1 MENCLHNSVSVI
13 VPVYNAEKSLS
24 RCIESVLE
32 QSFTDFELLLIND
45 GSKDKSGEIC
55 DGYAANDSRV
65 RVFHKDNGGAS
76 AARNYGLDKATG
88 KYICFID
95 ADDWVDKDYI
105 ESLLPTEGEE
115 IVVCSIVY
123 EGNSGYKLI
132 LWESLYQS
140 NVLYKHLDYIIEQM
154 SVCSPCCKILRRDII
169 EENKIRFDV
178 NVSAGEDM
186 LFVYDYFSAGLD
198 KIRTISQPLYHYY
211 VADSGSLSHRIV
223 DFATTE
229 YVLWCIKERIDKLS
243 WVYNWNG
250 NDSYKRLICTQLNN
264 MVTYAR
270 NRPSFFERLKYM
282 KRTVDNPHI
291 RVLLSDV
298 DYMVKRKRLNGI
310 KAFAFRI
317 SMLPLRL
324 YYCFKRKT
332 TVCL

>member
-1 MENCLHNSVSVI
+1 MPIISII
-13 VPVYNAEKSLS
+13 VPVYNAEKYLH
-24 RCIESVLE
+24 RCVESILA

-45 GSKDKSGEIC
+45 GSKDNSGEIC
-55 DGYAANDSRV
+55 EEYAEMDSRI
-65 RVFHKDNGGAS
+65 RVFHKKNGGAS

-105 ESLLPTEGEE
+105 ESLLPTEGEDL
-115 IVVCSIVY
+115 VVCSFMY
-123 EGNSGYKLI
+123 ETMQSFFL
-132 LWESLYQS
+132 S
-140 NVLYKHLDYIIEQM
+140 NVVRDKINIETVLHLLLDHM
-154 SVCSPCCKILRRDII
+154 AVCSPCCKIMRRDII
-169 EENKIRFDV
+169 EENNIRFDV

-186 LFVYDYFSAGLD
+186 LFVCDYFSAGLD
-198 KIRTISQPLYHYY
+198 KIRTTSQPLYHYY

-229 YVLWCIKERIDKLS
+229 YVLDCIKERVDKLS
-243 WVYNWNG
+243 KVYDW
-250 NDSYKRLICTQLNN
+250 DSNEGYKRHLCTQLNN
-264 MVTYAR
+264 MLAYAKK
-270 NRPSFFERLKYM
+270 RPSFFERLKYM
-282 KRTVDNPHI
+282 KRTVDNHHM

-324 YYCFKRKT
+324 YYCFK
-332 TVCL
+332 

>member
-1 MENCLHNSVSVI
+1 MPIISII
-13 VPVYNAEKSLS
+13 VPVYNAEKYLH
-24 RCIESVLE
+24 RCVESILA

-45 GSKDKSGEIC
+45 GSKDNSGEIC
-55 DGYAANDSRV
+55 EEYAEMDSRI
-65 RVFHKDNGGAS
+65 RVFHKKNGGAS

-105 ESLLPTEGEE
+105 ESLLPTEGEDL
-115 IVVCSIVY
+115 VVCSFMY
-123 EGNSGYKLI
+123 ETMQSFFL
-132 LWESLYQS
+132 S
-140 NVLYKHLDYIIEQM
+140 NVVRDKINIETVLHLLLDHM
-154 SVCSPCCKILRRDII
+154 AVCSPCCKIMRRDII
-169 EENKIRFDV
+169 EQSNIRFDV

-186 LFVYDYFSAGLD
+186 LFVCDYFSAGLD
-198 KIRTISQPLYHYY
+198 KIRTTSQPLYHYY

-229 YVLWCIKERIDKLS
+229 YVLDCIKERVDKLS
-243 WVYNWNG
+243 KVYDW
-250 NDSYKRLICTQLNN
+250 DSNEGYKRHLCTQLNN
-264 MVTYAR
+264 MLAYAKK
-270 NRPSFFERLKYM
+270 RPSFFERLKYM
-282 KRTVDNPHI
+282 KRTVDNHHM

-324 YYCFKRKT
+324 YYCFK
-332 TVCL
+332 

>member
-1 MENCLHNSVSVI
+1 MPIISII
-13 VPVYNAEKSLS
+13 VPVYNAEKYLH
-24 RCIESVLE
+24 RCVESILA

-45 GSKDKSGEIC
+45 GSKDNSGEIC
-55 DGYAANDSRV
+55 EEYAEMDSRI
-65 RVFHKDNGGAS
+65 RVFHKKNGGAS

-105 ESLLPTEGEE
+105 ESLLPTEGEDM
-115 IVVCSIVY
+115 VVCSFMY
-123 EGNSGYKLI
+123 ETMQSFFL
-132 LWESLYQS
+132 S
-140 NVLYKHLDYIIEQM
+140 NVVRDKNNIETVLHLLLDHM
-154 SVCSPCCKILRRDII
+154 AVCSPCCKIMRRDII
-169 EENKIRFDV
+169 ERNCIRFDV

-186 LFVYDYFSAGLD
+186 LFVCDYFSAGLY

-229 YVLWCIKERIDKLS
+229 YILDCIKERIDKLS
-243 WVYNWNG
+243 KVYDW
-250 NDSYKRLICTQLNN
+250 DSNEGYKRHLCTQLNN
-264 MVTYAR
+264 MLAYAKK
-270 NRPSFFERLKYM
+270 RPSFFERLKYT
-282 KRTVDNPHI
+282 KRTVDNHHM

-298 DYMVKRKRLNGI
+298 DYMVKRKRLNRI

-324 YYCFKRKT
+324 YYYLK
-332 TVCL
+332 